1 MATHPSILAWRIP
14 GTEEPGRLQPMVL
27 QRAGHHRVTNTF
39 TFSTSKQSST
49 LCTYIMYILVYSGT
63 KINQKTYKGNHIEI
77 KHILSFY
84 FSYLLIFQNDETH
97 FKISV
102 FY

>member
-1 MATHPSILAWRIP
+1 MATHSSILAWRIP
-14 GTEEPGRLQPMVL
+14 ETEEPGRLQSMVF

-39 TFSTSKQSST
+39 IFSTSKQSST
-49 LCTYIMYILVYSGT
+49 LCIYIMYILVYSGT
-63 KINQKTYKGNHIEI
+63 KINQKAYKGDHTGKSNIFLVFI
-77 KHILSFY
+77 FLTYSY
-84 FSYLLIFQNDETH
+84 FRMVKH